1 MVETILFNLASKVV
15 SKIGSVALQ
24 EVGKAWGVEQ
34 ELKTLEGTLSTIN
47 AVLVDAERLHGDQAH
62 YSIVTGLWYERLQA
76 AFYEADDLLDEFH
89 YEVLRRQVQLM
100 RMNHC
105 SSSSIGIQKE
115 LVRKFLSFSH
125 TLDLPFTFKMGTR
138 IKKIRKRLDMIADD
152 RNKFH
157 PIVTTSQQNVPSAS
171 MSSNVNE
178 SEFVGR
184 DNDRGQL
191 LELIMTPSD
200 YNEKL
205 LVLPIVGIGGIGK
218 TTLVKFLYN
227 HEMVAK
233 LFDLRVWVTVAQY
246 LNVKH
251 VMRKVIQSIT
261 DCPPCADLNSNQLK
275 NLLREKLHKMKFL
288 LVLDNLC
295 DCDNRD
301 WCKLYG
307 LLTYGDTGSKVI
319 VTTRNMRVATNVGTV
334 PTYNLESI
342 SDKDCLELL
351 WKWAGCREKL
361 MEEHVIVK
369 LSEIAKEIVK
379 KCHGSPLAAKTLG
392 NNLFMETDE
401 SKWLDLK
408 EKQLWELE
416 QKKRD
421 IFTVLRSTY
430 DPQPTDMKRCFMY
443 CSIFPKG
450 YEIEIDKL
458 IQLWLAQGLIQS
470 SGLNCELEDIGADYL
485 NQLCSIF
492 FLEKI
497 EHSNLPNTC
506 RMPEIIHDLAV
517 FMANK
522 ECLSTTNYRS
532 GPISDKVKHVSFHD
546 FDCSGEEEVIKSLF
560 KLENLRT
567 IFFPFQ
573 GLGAGDKSFVN
584 RCISKFKYLYVLD
597 LSNSC
602 FQVLPHSIGN
612 LKHLTFFDISGNAN
626 IETLPNAICK
636 LFNLQTLRIWLCVKI
651 RELPKN
657 IGNLISLRHL
667 YLTTQQSC
675 FPENEIQRLTS
686 LRSFRITE
694 CGNLKSLPE
703 GMQLLVKLKTVTIA
717 ACPNLTSPP
726 STMKNLA
733 KLRNLEISNCPN
745 LDLAGWEDFS
755 GLRRLQ

>member
-24 EVGKAWGVEQ
+24 EVGQAWGVEQ

-184 DNDRGQL
+184 DNDRVQL

-200 YNEKL
+200 YDE
-205 LVLPIVGIGGIGK
+205 
-218 TTLVKFLYN
+218 
-227 HEMVAK
+227 
-233 LFDLRVWVTVAQY
+233 
-246 LNVKH
+246 
-251 VMRKVIQSIT
+251 
-261 DCPPCADLNSNQLK
+261 
-275 NLLREKLHKMKFL
+275 NL
-288 LVLDNLC
+288 
-295 DCDNRD
+295 
-301 WCKLYG
+301 
-307 LLTYGDTGSKVI
+307 
-319 VTTRNMRVATNVGTV
+319 
-334 PTYNLESI
+334 
-342 SDKDCLELL
+342 
-351 WKWAGCREKL
+351 
-361 MEEHVIVK
+361 
-369 LSEIAKEIVK
+369 
-379 KCHGSPLAAKTLG
+379 
-392 NNLFMETDE
+392 
-401 SKWLDLK
+401 
-408 EKQLWELE
+408 
-416 QKKRD
+416 
-421 IFTVLRSTY
+421 
-430 DPQPTDMKRCFMY
+430 
-443 CSIFPKG
+443 
-450 YEIEIDKL
+450 
-458 IQLWLAQGLIQS
+458 
-470 SGLNCELEDIGADYL
+470 
-485 NQLCSIF
+485 
-492 FLEKI
+492 
-497 EHSNLPNTC
+497 
-506 RMPEIIHDLAV
+506 MPEIIHDLAV

-546 FDCSGEEEVIKSLF
+546 FDCSGEEEVTKSLF

-602 FQVLPHSIGN
+602 FQGG
-612 LKHLTFFDISGNAN
+612 K
-626 IETLPNAICK
+626 TLVA
-636 LFNLQTLRIWLCVKI
+636 LRGFN
-651 RELPKN
+651 
-657 IGNLISLRHL
+657 
-667 YLTTQQSC
+667 
-675 FPENEIQRLTS
+675 
-686 LRSFRITE
+686 
-694 CGNLKSLPE
+694 
-703 GMQLLVKLKTVTIA
+703 KLKCTRFYESVALPVHI
-717 ACPNLTSPP
+717 
-726 STMKNLA
+726 
-733 KLRNLEISNCPN
+733 LEISYQQEKVTDVRWKTN
-745 LDLAGWEDFS
+745 
-755 GLRRLQ
+755 R